1 MGVRIIKQT
10 HAQVNE
16 KIHKRGCC
24 SAEFKEK
31 VALDAL
37 SGAKTHVQIASDYDI
52 NPDPVKDRKKQ
63 ATEKLIAVPG
73 EMGVADT
80 K

>member
-1 MGVRIIKQT
+1 MRIIKQT

-63 ATEKLIAVPG
+63 ATEKLSECFR
-73 EMGVADT
+73 EMEVADT